1 VVHGG
6 ISGGKHLWYRT
17 AGARRAP
24 LARTR
29 EQPAFEGRAFLRYMQ
44 VEAAQ
49 SRRSPRESRR
59 HRAHSSARAGGMST
73 RHPFGRGHMVIKRI
87 GVLKAAIVQACIMGL
102 FGLLFGLCFLFFGT
116 LLGSMLGS
124 AASNAGAGAGLGMLG
139 GIGMVIFL
147 PIMYGV
153 TGFVAGAIGA
163 AIYNLVAGWV
173 GGIELEV
180 E

>member
-1 VVHGG
+1 MAGFPAESAHG
-6 ISGGKHLWYRT
+6 IARLAR
-17 AGARRAP
+17 AGADGADRKQRRA
-24 LARTR
+24 
-29 EQPAFEGRAFLRYMQ
+29 FERRAVLRYMQ
-44 VEAAQ
+44 AAAAQ
-49 SRRSPRESRR
+49 SRRSPRERRR
-59 HRAHSSARAGGMST
+59 HCAHSCARAGGMST